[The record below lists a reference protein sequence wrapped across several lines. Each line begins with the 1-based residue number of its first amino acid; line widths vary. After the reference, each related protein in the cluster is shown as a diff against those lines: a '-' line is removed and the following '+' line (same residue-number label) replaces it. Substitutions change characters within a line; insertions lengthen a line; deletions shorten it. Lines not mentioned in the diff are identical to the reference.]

1 MEAEA
6 YIFDLHKAH
15 KKWKS
20 GLDFY
25 ADDLLILKNRLAEVS
40 IKNTRQEVKMDVE
53 KFQNQFII
61 QKIEIDKLSHQ
72 IQLSDDTI
80 EENIKANPVAVDHR
94 KMNETTNLEDR
105 METFKSLFAKMKE
118 EFNDFVAKN
127 L

>member
-1 MEAEA
+1 M
-6 YIFDLHKAH
+6 
-15 KKWKS
+15 
-20 GLDFY
+20 
-25 ADDLLILKNRLAEVS
+25 AEVS
-40 IKNTRQEVKMDVE
+40 IKNTSQEVKMDVE
-53 KFQNQFII
+53 KNQNQFII
-61 QKIEIDKLSHQ
+61 QKIEIDKLSHE